1 MWPVGTQIRIPHPGE
16 AAALFSERAGAR
28 RRAGGPEA
36 STRMGGF
43 RVIPAS
49 FEYVVAHSLEETVGL
64 LAKHGSDAK
73 ILSGGMSLIP
83 AMKLRLAQ
91 PVFIVD
97 VNGVSGLEYIREE
110 HGELRIGAM
119 TREAALE
126 RSSLVKHGYPILF
139 ETAKVI
145 ADPLVRNRATIGGN
159 LAHADPANDH
169 PATMLALGATIVA
182 HGPNGDR
189 LIPIDEFFPSFF
201 ASALEPDEV
210 LTEIRIPAPSVRSG
224 GAYIKFERKVGDY
237 AIAAV
242 AVNLTLDDHDT
253 CIAARIGLTN
263 VTDVPARAT
272 SAEASLVGHRITE
285 QAIADASRLA
295 AHESDPKSDLRG
307 SAEYKRDLVRVLAG
321 RAIGRAVSR
330 ARGGSH

>member
-1 MWPVGTQIRIPHPGE
+1 
-16 AAALFSERAGAR
+16 
-28 RRAGGPEA
+28 
-36 STRMGGF
+36 
-43 RVIPAS
+43 
-49 FEYVVAHSLEETVGL
+49 L

-182 HGPNGDR
+182 HGPHGDR

>member
-1 MWPVGTQIRIPHPGE
+1 MWPVGTQICIPHPGE
-16 AAALFSERAGAR
+16 APALFSERAGAR

-119 TREAALE
+119 TREA
-126 RSSLVKHGYPILF
+126 
-139 ETAKVI
+139 
-145 ADPLVRNRATIGGN
+145 
-159 LAHADPANDH
+159 
-169 PATMLALGATIVA
+169 
-182 HGPNGDR
+182 
-189 LIPIDEFFPSFF
+189 ID
-201 ASALEPDEV
+201 
-210 LTEIRIPAPSVRSG
+210 APP
-224 GAYIKFERKVGDY
+224 K
-237 AIAAV
+237 
-242 AVNLTLDDHDT
+242 LD
-253 CIAARIGLTN
+253 
-263 VTDVPARAT
+263 
-272 SAEASLVGHRITE
+272 
-285 QAIADASRLA
+285 
-295 AHESDPKSDLRG
+295 K
-307 SAEYKRDLVRVLAG
+307 K
-321 RAIGRAVSR
+321 
-330 ARGGSH
+330 